1 MLVTHSLSFTSR
13 ELRDIEGRQER
24 EIQAR
29 ETAAREHAEAERLA
43 SSFVEHLD
51 GDQLYE
57 SMWQGDESGKVLML
71 IGASALELT
80 EEYEKDVYELTQRI
94 YKLGLER
101 FSEREEEVKAFTSSL
116 EEGQQHYQTLGQQKI
131 EDFLQYR
138 DTTFEEAS
146 EILRKME
153 QSEENSEENSEL
165 CEAMDAIR
173 DKFDDALN
181 EMWQDLMEQELHL
194 HEAVEVKCGNISGLL
209 SVIRFSFAGSHSKFR
224 AQYLSFDDQFCGR
237 GSDLLPPA
245 TRGFLVLCR

>member
-1 MLVTHSLSFTSR
+1 MTSR
-13 ELRDIEGRQER
+13 ELRDIEGRQEK

-57 SMWQGDESGKVLML
+57 SMWQGDENGKVLML
-71 IGASALELT
+71 IGSAALELT

-116 EEGQQHYQTLGQQKI
+116 EEGKLHYQLLGQQKI

-138 DTTFEEAS
+138 DKTFEEAS

-153 QSEENSEENSEL
+153 QSEENSQENLEL
-165 CEAMDAIR
+165 CEAMDAIK
-173 DKFDDALN
+173 DKFDDELN
-181 EMWQDLMEQELHL
+181 EMWQNLMEQELHL
-194 HEAVEVKCGNISGLL
+194 HEAVEVKCKTFLFPTLL
-209 SVIRFSFAGSHSKFR
+209 
-224 AQYLSFDDQFCGR
+224 
-237 GSDLLPPA
+237 
-245 TRGFLVLCR
+245 